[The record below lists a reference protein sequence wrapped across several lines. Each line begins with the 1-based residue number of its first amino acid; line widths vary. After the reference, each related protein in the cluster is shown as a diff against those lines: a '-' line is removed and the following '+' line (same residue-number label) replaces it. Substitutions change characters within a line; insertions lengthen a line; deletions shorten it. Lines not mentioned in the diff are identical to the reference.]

1 MNSRLSVLV
10 LLAALAGCAQ
20 TPSGVEPS
28 AAYRPVPPA
37 AEVPMQGSP
46 GAIYREAGNIDLFMD
61 LRARAV
67 GDILTVQ
74 LVERTNAAKES
85 STNTAKGSSIDTG
98 LPIVAGGPVTFR
110 GNQFLNN
117 ELGSDSSFGGAADSS
132 QSNRLDGTITV
143 TVADKL
149 ANGNLLVRGEKWIT
163 LNQGEEFIQLQ
174 GIVRPV
180 DIGPDNSIPS
190 TKVGD
195 ARITYSGKGTL
206 ADSNRPGWLARFFNA
221 PWFPF

>member
-1 MNSRLSVLV
+1 LNSRLPVLV
-10 LLAALAGCAQ
+10 LLATLAGCAQ
-20 TPSGVEPS
+20 TPSGVEPDT
-28 AAYRPVPPA
+28 AYRPVPPA
-37 AEVPMQGSP
+37 AEAPIQGSP

-61 LRARAV
+61 LRARAI

-85 STNTAKGSSIDTG
+85 STNTAKGSSVDTG
-98 LPIVAGGPVTFR
+98 LPIIAGGPVTFR
-110 GNQFLNN
+110 GDPFLNN
-117 ELGSDSSFGGAADSS
+117 ELASDSSFGGAADSS

-149 ANGNLLVRGEKWIT
+149 PNGNLLVRGEKWIT

-206 ADSNRPGWLARFFNA
+206 ADSNKPGWLARFFNG

>member
-1 MNSRLSVLV
+1 
-10 LLAALAGCAQ
+10 
-20 TPSGVEPS
+20 
-28 AAYRPVPPA
+28 
-37 AEVPMQGSP
+37 MQGSP

>member
-1 MNSRLSVLV
+1 LNNRLIALVLV
-10 LLAALAGCAQ
+10 APLAGCVALPP
-20 TPSGVEPS
+20 TSEAPS
-28 AAYRPVPPA
+28 AYRPVPPS
-37 AEVPMQGSP
+37 AEIPKQSSP
-46 GAIYREAGNIDLFMD
+46 GAIFRETGNVDLFMD
-61 LRARAV
+61 LRARAI

-85 STNTAKGSSIDTG
+85 STNTAKGSDINTG
-98 LPIVAGGPVTFR
+98 MPVIAGGPVTLN
-110 GNQFLNN
+110 GNQILNN
-117 ELGSDSSFGGAADSS
+117 EISSDNSFAGAADSS

-149 ANGNLLVRGEKWIT
+149 PNGNLLVRGEKWIT

-206 ADSNRPGWLARFFNA
+206 ADSNKPGWLTRFFNA